1 MSEKMNDGD
10 EKKKNAK
17 RSGKCM
23 HKSERIDDETVE
35 NEKMNDEM
43 VKNEKGDGVKKKR
56 NSSST
61 SPGFKYRPNTLRRQQ
76 AVRRP
81 NGIATQLTDSQLETN
96 LRTTHVFT
104 FDGKLSRVKISFLKR

>member
-1 MSEKMNDGD
+1 MSEED
-10 EKKKNAK
+10 EKKKNTK
-17 RSGKCM
+17 IHDESDRV
-23 HKSERIDDETVE
+23 DDETVE

-43 VKNEKGDGVKKKR
+43 VKKEKGDNVKKKR
-56 NSSST
+56 NTST
-61 SPGFKYRPNTLRRQQ
+61 SPGFKYRPNTLRRQL

-104 FDGKLSRVKISFLKR
+104 FDGKLTSVKLIS